1 MTPHDEWQHLSNHM
15 DVVKF
20 RRPPSLFTA
29 WYYYLK
35 AILRKLMAPTMRT
48 P

>member
-1 MTPHDEWQHLSNHM
+1 MTPHDEWQHLSKHM

-20 RRPPSLFTA
+20 RQPLGIFTA

-35 AILRKLMAPTMRT
+35 AVIRFLMAPTTRT

>member
-1 MTPHDEWQHLSNHM
+1 MTPHDEWQHISNHM

-20 RRPPSLFTA
+20 RQPPGPLTA

-35 AILRKLMAPTMRT
+35 AVIRFLMAPTMRT